1 LHYTP
6 FRRHIGTVPAPVA
19 RRFLAL
25 FQEAPLTLLSVPD
38 MTCGHCKAS
47 VEAALSPLPGM
58 APVEVDLTSRQVKVA
73 GPAEA
78 ALKALEA
85 IGFPATKLA

>member
-1 LHYTP
+1 M
-6 FRRHIGTVPAPVA
+6 
-19 RRFLAL
+19 
-25 FQEAPLTLLSVPD
+25 TLLSVPD

-73 GPAEA
+73 GPAAE
-78 ALKALEA
+78 ALKALDA
-85 IGFPATKLA
+85 IGFPAREITTN